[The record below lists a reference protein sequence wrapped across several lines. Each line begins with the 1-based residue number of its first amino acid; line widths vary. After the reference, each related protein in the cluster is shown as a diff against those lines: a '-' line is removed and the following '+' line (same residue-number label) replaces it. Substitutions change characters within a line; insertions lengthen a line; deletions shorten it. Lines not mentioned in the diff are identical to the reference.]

1 MPNDPMR
8 RRRNREQLA
17 VPLYSFSHLS
27 IRQVNS
33 GKDLRTYVKYR
44 LVGWIKIRPTDRR
57 LRLDRPTNKIV
68 EVKSKESIQHQHIP
82 FLDDDQEETRGRQV
96 PSEGGKS
103 QHDKKKNTDRKIK
116 KFTSYGP
123 AFNPLLFAPVLC
135 KRFSKCFKPNFN
147 TTTTNDISESKYDE

>member
-17 VPLYSFSHLS
+17 VPLFFFSSLDPTS
-27 IRQVNS
+27 QF

-44 LVGWIKIRPTDRR
+44 LVGWIKIHALQTD
-57 LRLDRPTNKIV
+57 KIV

-96 PSEGGKS
+96 PSERGKS
-103 QHDKKKNTDRKIK
+103 QHDKKKNTDSKIK
-116 KFTSYGP
+116 EFTSYDP

-147 TTTTNDISESKYDE
+147 TTTTNDISEPKYDE